1 VPVPYWAFDVVALGL
16 PLLLLLAGAR
26 PPLRRTAAAAGVLAA
41 VALVWTVPWDGHLVR
56 AGVWSHGEGRVL
68 AVVAD
73 VPVEEWAFVVLQ
85 VALVAAW
92 GARLGLLPGRLAVP
106 RGRRSRGA
114 LGWTAVTAVGVVLA
128 VLGGATTYLGLLLAW
143 VGPPLALQQALCGD
157 LLRPRRA
164 ARALLALP
172 VALWLC
178 AADRFALAEG
188 IWRISPDLST
198 GVLLAGLPLEEALF
212 FLLTSLL
219 VADGLLLATD
229 PRALARARALLARGR
244 RSVATVG
251 R

>member
-1 VPVPYWAFDVVALGL
+1 MPYWAFDVVALVL
-16 PLLLLLAGAR
+16 PLLALTAGAR
-26 PPLRRTAAAAGVLAA
+26 PGRTAGAAAVLAV

-56 AGVWSHGEGRVL
+56 EGVWTHGEGRVL

-92 GARLGLLPGRLAVP
+92 GARTGLLPGRLHP
-106 RGRRSRGA
+106 PHGRRSRGA
-114 LGWTAVTAVGVVLA
+114 AGWL
-128 VLGGATTYLGLLLAW
+128 GATAAGLALAAAGGPLTYLGLLLAW

-178 AADRFALAEG
+178 AADRLALADG

-212 FLLTSLL
+212 FLLSSLL

-229 PRALARARALLARGR
+229 PRALARARALLLRTP
-244 RSVATVG
+244 VATVAP
-251 R
+251 